1 MTKITTKWVLP
12 AGLALAVLTALAVA
26 LWPRAVPVD
35 TALVTRG
42 PMRVTVDEEGK
53 SRIKD
58 VYVVSAPASGRVLRS
73 SLEAGDE
80 VRKDETIVA
89 VIEPGA
95 PPFLDLRGRRELEAQ
110 IEAARAAV
118 ELAKAEVAQVRSELE
133 FAERE
138 LKRATS
144 LSRTQIIPERSLE
157 KARLDAETRKAA
169 LARAEANQE
178 LRQRELESAIARRTG
193 PDDPDVFAE
202 SASCCVTVRAPVS
215 GRVLKIVQ
223 ESEQVVA
230 QGSPLLEVGNPE
242 NLELI
247 VELLSADA
255 VKVRPGAAASIEG
268 WGGDPLAA
276 KVERVEP
283 AGFTKVSALGIEE
296 QRVRVVLSLAASPDQ
311 HSRLGHDYRVFVR
324 ITVHEAADALLVPLG
339 ALFRHREAWAVFV
352 FEGGRARLRT
362 IEVGHRNA
370 THAEVVKG
378 LTAGQR
384 VIQHPSDRIV
394 EGVRVA
400 ERSTALSRDE

>member
-80 VRKDETIVA
+80 VRKDETIMA

-138 LKRATS
+138 LKRAAS

-202 SASCCVTVRAPVS
+202 NASCCVTVRAPVS

-296 QRVRVVLSLAASPDQ
+296 QRVRVVLSLAVSPDQ